1 MDTLVEKIIERLG
14 RSADWRV
21 VFGDPITAGTKTI
34 VPVARVAY
42 GFGGGPGPAG
52 EQPRPND
59 QGAQETGSVGG
70 GVAVRPVGVLEV
82 SYAGT
87 RFLEFGSG
95 RRLAG
100 MFLAGLALG
109 ILATAVRRR

>member
-1 MDTLVEKIIERLG
+1 METLVEKIIERLG

-21 VFGDPITAGTKTI
+21 VFGDPITVGTKTI

-42 GFGGGPGPAG
+42 GFGGGLGAPADAGQRPG
-52 EQPRPND
+52 R
-59 QGAQETGSVGG
+59 QEHPESGGG